1 MLRFISG
8 NLTTIDGVNI
18 YPIFSLVVFVLFF
31 VVMIYRVVRMKK
43 NFIDEMGNMPFE
55 DNLETNDVHAPDSK
69 N

>member
-18 YPIFSLVVFVLFF
+18 YPIFSLVVFVVFF
-31 VVMIYRVVRMKK
+31 TVMIYRVVRMKK
-43 NFIDEMGNMPFE
+43 NYIDEMGQMPIE
-55 DNLETNDVHAPDSK
+55 DNLETNDVHAVDSK

>member
-31 VVMIYRVVRMKK
+31 VVMIYRVVKMKK
-43 NFIDEMGNMPFE
+43 NYIDEMGRLPFE
-55 DNLETNDVHAPDSK
+55 DNLETNDVQATDAK